1 MGDAEIVGSETLD
14 VPVMASLARHL
25 AFSPVAFAVT
35 EGPAQSIV
43 YSNAAFRALQ
53 SANRIAIGGV
63 KTEDERSTTDILPLL
78 NRAFRER
85 VTIRDELLAPVD
97 AEQPHWACTVWP
109 IPASGRTPDR
119 LVLELRAASSVH
131 AALTRQRTI
140 AERLLLSALREQDS
154 ANVAREASHRATFLA
169 SASRDLALSLD
180 QEGTREMVR
189 RRTLPREGTWCIVD
203 IIESTGSLHRLAVI
217 HPDPSRQA
225 LASTLKDSW
234 EPKPGDTVGAPVV
247 AAAGPRIITHES
259 GDALEAAAHGPENLA
274 ILKQLGF
281 GALLVVPLV
290 IRATVLGAITFVL
303 PEGDPPFT
311 PDEITLASDLTDRCA
326 MALENARLYQEADA
340 LRIAADAASQAKSNF
355 LGSMSHELRTPL
367 NAIGGYAELI
377 EMGLRGPVT
386 AEQRT
391 DLTRIKQNQRHLL
404 TLITEILNFV
414 RAESGRMEYRF
425 SNVMI
430 ESALDDVAEMLQG
443 PISDRQLKLDR
454 RPGIPDAQVWADPD
468 RVRQI
473 LINLVMNAVKYSP
486 AGAGTITLSYAMTR
500 HDVIIQVADTGP
512 GIPPEMLEAI
522 FEPFVQLETGLTN
535 RSGGVGLGLAIS
547 RDMARTMNGDL
558 SVDST
563 VGIGSRFTLA
573 LPRTPPA
580 ADVRKA

>member
-1 MGDAEIVGSETLD
+1 MDEVGNGDSEILD
-14 VPVMASLARHL
+14 LEVMASLARHL
-25 AFSPVAFAVT
+25 AFSPVALAVT
-35 EGPAQSIV
+35 EGPAHSIV
-43 YSNAAFRALQ
+43 YSNAAFRELQ
-53 SANRIAIGGV
+53 SSHRIAVGHVRTGA
-63 KTEDERSTTDILPLL
+63 ERETTDLLPLL
-78 NRAFRER
+78 DRALRESA
-85 VTIRDELLAPVD
+85 TIRDELLSPAD
-97 AEQPHWACTVWP
+97 AAQPHWACTVWP
-109 IPASGRTPDR
+109 ISASSETGR
-119 LVLELRAASSVH
+119 LVLELRDASYVQ

-140 AERLLLSALREQDS
+140 AERLLLSALREQDT
-154 ANVAREASHRATFLA
+154 ARLALDASRRATFLA
-169 SASRDLALSLD
+169 SASRDLAMSLD

-189 RRTLPREGTWCIVD
+189 RRALPREGTWCIVD
-203 IIESTGSLHRLAVI
+203 VIESTGSLHRLAVI
-217 HPDPSRQA
+217 HPDPSKQA
-225 LASTLKDSW
+225 LASTLMDNW
-234 EPKPGDTVGAPVV
+234 EPKSDDPIGAPVV
-247 AAAGPRIITHES
+247 AATGPTIITHES

-274 ILKQLGF
+274 ILNEIGF

-303 PEGDPPFT
+303 PEGDAPFT
-311 PDEITLASDLTDRCA
+311 PDEITLASDLANRCA

-340 LRIAADAASQAKSNF
+340 LRIAADTASEAKSNF

-386 AEQRT
+386 PEQRT
-391 DLTRIKQNQRHLL
+391 DLTRIRQNQRHLL

-425 SNVMI
+425 SEVSI

-443 PISDRQLKLDR
+443 PINDRHLTLDR
-454 RPGIPDAQVWADPD
+454 RPGTADAQVWADPD

-473 LINLVMNAVKYSP
+473 LINLVMNAVKYSA
-486 AGAGTITLSYAMTR
+486 AGAGTITLSYTMTR

-535 RSGGVGLGLAIS
+535 RKGGVGLGLAIG
-547 RDMARTMNGDL
+547 RDMARAMNGEL

-563 VGIGSRFTLA
+563 VGFGSRFTLA
-573 LPRTPPA
+573 LPRTPA
-580 ADVRKA
+580 SADAG

>member
-1 MGDAEIVGSETLD
+1 MDEVGNGDTEILD
-14 VPVMASLARHL
+14 LQVMASVARHL
-25 AFSPVAFAVT
+25 AFSPVALAVT
-35 EGPAQSIV
+35 EGPAHSIL

-53 SANRIAIGGV
+53 SSHRIAVGHVETGA
-63 KTEDERSTTDILPLL
+63 ERETTDLLPLL
-78 NRAFRER
+78 DRAFRESA
-85 VTIRDELLAPVD
+85 TIRDELLSPAD

-109 IPASGRTPDR
+109 IPASGEPGR
-119 LVLELRAASSVH
+119 LVLELRDASYVQ

-140 AERLLLSALREQDS
+140 AERLLLSALREQDT
-154 ANVAREASHRATFLA
+154 AQVALDASRRATFLA

-189 RRTLPREGTWCIVD
+189 RRALPREGTWCIVD
-203 IIESTGSLHRLAVI
+203 VIESTGALHRLAVI
-217 HPDPSRQA
+217 HPDLSKQA
-225 LASTLKDSW
+225 LASTLMDNW
-234 EPKPGDTVGAPVV
+234 EPKPGDPIGAPVV
-247 AAAGPRIITHES
+247 AAAGPTIITHES
-259 GDALEAAAHGPENLA
+259 GDALEAAAHGQENLA
-274 ILKQLGF
+274 ILEELGF

-290 IRATVLGAITFVL
+290 IRATVLGAVTFVL

-311 PDEITLASDLTDRCA
+311 PDEIALASDLADRCA

-340 LRIAADAASQAKSNF
+340 LRIAADTASQAKSNF

-386 AEQRT
+386 PDQKT
-391 DLTRIKQNQRHLL
+391 DLIRIRQNQRHLL

-425 SNVMI
+425 SEVSI
-430 ESALDDVAEMLQG
+430 EFAFDDVAEMLQG
-443 PISDRQLKLDR
+443 PINDRRLTLDR
-454 RPGIPDAQVWADPD
+454 SPGIGDALVWADPD

-473 LINLVMNAVKYSP
+473 LINLVMNAVKYSSV
-486 AGAGTITLSYAMTR
+486 GAGTITMSYTRTR

-522 FEPFVQLETGLTN
+522 FEPFVQVETGLTN
-535 RSGGVGLGLAIS
+535 RRGGVGLGLAIG
-547 RDMARTMNGDL
+547 RDMARAMNGEL

-563 VGIGSRFTLA
+563 LGVGSRFTLT
-573 LPRTPPA
+573 LPRAPSKTDLA
-580 ADVRKA
+580 